1 MAIFQKAYEGYA
13 GQLTNNVDRTLVIFR
28 YAMADIF
35 QSRLFVAFF
44 FATLL
49 FPLSLVCTL
58 YVYHNLD
65 LLMQLEVVLSEL
77 APINGSLVAAIMQ
90 LPQNTILFFLV
101 LAVGPTM
108 ISPDLR
114 NNAMPLILSR
124 SISKTNY
131 IAGKMMVLIVLGSLI
146 SWVPA
151 LIIFI
156 LQSFLAD
163 DGWLLENW
171 HLPFAAI
178 ITSLSWIIVLSLL
191 AFAISAFVKWK
202 TVARIVFFSII
213 AISSIMGEVIQ
224 EIFGGMS
231 GHLVNVNAALQVVVA
246 NTFDAKSDMVI
257 TYPDMPLWIAVVQL
271 LLISVVSLILLSR
284 RIRAFQVVS

>member
-1 MAIFQKAYEGYA
+1 MAIFQKAYQGYS
-13 GQLTNNVDRTLVIFR
+13 GELSGNIDRTLVIFR
-28 YAMADIF
+28 YAMADVF
-35 QSRLFVAFF
+35 KSRLFAAFF
-44 FATLL
+44 VATLL
-49 FPLSLVCTL
+49 FPLSLICTL

-65 LLMQLEVVLSEL
+65 LLVQLEIVLSEL
-77 APINGSLVAAIMQ
+77 APIDGSLVAAVMQ

-131 IAGKMMVLIVLGSLI
+131 IAGKMLVLLVLGSLI
-146 SWVPA
+146 SWIPA
-151 LIIFI
+151 LVIFV
-156 LQSFLAD
+156 LQAFLAS
-163 DGWLLENW
+163 DGWLAQNW
-171 HLPFAAI
+171 HLPLASM

-213 AISSIMGEVIQ
+213 AISSILGEVIQ

-231 GHLVNVNAALQVVVA
+231 GHLVNINAALQVLVA
-246 NTFDAKSDMVI
+246 NTFDASSDMVI
-257 TYPDMPLWIAVVQL
+257 TYPDMPLWIALVQL
-271 LLISVVSLILLSR
+271 LTLASVSLFLLSR